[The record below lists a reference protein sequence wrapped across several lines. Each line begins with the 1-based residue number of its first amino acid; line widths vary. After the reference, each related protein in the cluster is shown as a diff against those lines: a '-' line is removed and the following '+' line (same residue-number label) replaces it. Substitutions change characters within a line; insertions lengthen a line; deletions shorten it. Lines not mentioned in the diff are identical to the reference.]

1 MNTFPS
7 KHVGFFSG
15 HPRANRIDIH
25 VVGFM
30 PQIGEQLLP
39 ARPRQIAW
47 VMGREGGWAVRS
59 VQVLG
64 SFRDSRCN
72 GHGRQQVAGS
82 QPKLESPNVTAGKR
96 ECRCFLLIE
105 MFIRFSFVGDFGA
118 GPVIS
123 PATSRHHLQQ
133 KRLAL
138 RTQFRKPTSLKQ
150 NNTRNVSIVLLTYT
164 RKRRRKGKEN
174 KRVKLKQN

>member
-105 MFIRFSFVGDFGA
+105 MFTRYTVFVCRGFWGGPCNFA
-118 GPVIS
+118 GHVSSS
-123 PATSRHHLQQ
+123 PTAKTACS
-133 KRLAL
+133 KDAI
-138 RTQFRKPTSLKQ
+138 P
-150 NNTRNVSIVLLTYT
+150 
-164 RKRRRKGKEN
+164 
-174 KRVKLKQN
+174 